1 MRIQTVLDVF
11 QERVPKTFA
20 FLADRYG
27 FAIHRNDDYAF
38 VAKSPDCDVVIE
50 LDWGSIVVSVRP
62 LQTGRAVR
70 LSFIVGAKNPAIL
83 FLPRL

>member
-20 FLADRYG
+20 FLADRHG

-50 LDWGSIVVSVRP
+50 LVLTGALHFFIYDARVIVD
-62 LQTGRAVR
+62 
-70 LSFIVGAKNPAIL
+70 
-83 FLPRL
+83 